1 MQKKVDQLVSLV
13 QDLIRD
19 LEKMNQNLLSKR
31 LSQARFC
38 LRSHDLIG
46 LDIILSSFKGN
57 DSLRDISNNDSRF
70 NALKDKVF
78 QLAMDIKGDFN
89 KDVIPI
95 SAAEEQFLNLGYNK
109 FFDICSEVYSD
120 EFWSKS
126 PQYRLSRISQ
136 AFSIYNEL
144 LNHKPFKSVLRWL
157 SKYRPPMEAEIS
169 GPLFKFIRNVLSHF
183 PFYDSWNEIWVS
195 KQLVNWRHSNQSID
209 QFLEKFCGTK
219 EVKYRFKEKAK
230 QEFTY
235 VTINFPKSYDESKIY
250 LKDIINEEQGI
261 KLALVMMIR
270 VLNTQIETVEENA

>member
-19 LEKMNQNLLSKR
+19 LGKMNQNLLSKR

-38 LRSHDLIG
+38 LLSHDLIG

-78 QLAMDIKGDFN
+78 QLAMNIKGDFN

-144 LNHKPFKSVLRWL
+144 LNHEPFKGVLKWL

-169 GPLFKFIRNVLSHF
+169 GPLFKFIRNVLAHF

-195 KQLVNWRHSNQSID
+195 KQLVNWRHSNKSID
-209 QFLEKFCGTK
+209 RFLEKFCGTK

-261 KLALVMMIR
+261 KFALVMMIR
-270 VLNTQIETVEENA
+270 VLNTQIESIEENA

>member
-19 LEKMNQNLLSKR
+19 LGKMNQNLLSKR

-38 LRSHDLIG
+38 LLSHDLIG

-144 LNHKPFKSVLRWL
+144 LNHEPFKGVFKWL

-169 GPLFKFIRNVLSHF
+169 GPLFKFIRNVLAHS
-183 PFYDSWNEIWVS
+183 PFCDSWNEIWVS

-209 QFLEKFCGTK
+209 RFLEKFCGTK

-261 KLALVMMIR
+261 KFALVMMIR
-270 VLNTQIETVEENA
+270 VLNTQIESIEENA